1 MQNGMSPFAVSTAL
15 SLAQPAMEE
24 CFVNR
29 SELGDFPERDL
40 VGFWASPTAVRCLV
54 ITPTPL
60 SMEILAENSV
70 LVLQPRPHQIIG
82 VMWAASW
89 GRYIRK
95 RTFHDDSLFAI

>member
-60 SMEILAENSV
+60 SMEILAENGVAV
-70 LVLQPRPHQIIG
+70 LEPHSKQIVG

-89 GRYIRK
+89 GLHIHK
-95 RTFHDDSLFAI
+95 GTFHDSAFPI